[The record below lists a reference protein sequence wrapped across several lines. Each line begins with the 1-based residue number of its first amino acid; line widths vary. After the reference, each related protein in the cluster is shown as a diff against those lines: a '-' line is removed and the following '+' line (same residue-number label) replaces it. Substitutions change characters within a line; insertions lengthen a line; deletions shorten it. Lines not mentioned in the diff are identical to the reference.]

1 MNTTYAIDLSL
12 KPTTFDLWH
21 VCLASTVFL
30 LSLILIALLLA
41 MVVSFVRCKNR
52 PKAHSIQ
59 QATQVPEP
67 VVKIVEK
74 IVEVDLVGDER
85 KLMDESISHVKDLVG
100 AVRKIFP
107 DLA

>member
-1 MNTTYAIDLSL
+1 VAKGQKGAGY
-12 KPTTFDLWH
+12 
-21 VCLASTVFL
+21 
-30 LSLILIALLLA
+30 
-41 MVVSFVRCKNR
+41 FVG
-52 PKAHSIQ
+52 
-59 QATQVPEP
+59 VPC
-67 VVKIVEK
+67 VIGSNGMEK

>member
-1 MNTTYAIDLSL
+1 MG
-12 KPTTFDLWH
+12 
-21 VCLASTVFL
+21 
-30 LSLILIALLLA
+30 
-41 MVVSFVRCKNR
+41 
-52 PKAHSIQ
+52 
-59 QATQVPEP
+59 VPC
-67 VVKIVEK
+67 VIGSNGMEK